1 MKVKVMPLG
10 PLGANCYIVTDILS
24 GECAVID
31 PGEYNAALEN
41 ALKDPDIKRLK
52 YILLTHG
59 HFDHTSG
66 VPELK
71 RAHNEMQVC
80 IHALDEEGFTDPS
93 ISLAD
98 GFGMSR
104 GDSIYSRPDI
114 ILKDGDTLTLG
125 ENKIE
130 VIHTPGHT
138 PGGVTYKTENMLFSG
153 DTLFRLTYGRTD
165 FTGGSPDDLVKS
177 IKRLFALEG
186 DYTVYPGHNI
196 STTLSYEREHN
207 RILRGIR

>member
-1 MKVKVMPLG
+1 MKIDSMPLD
-10 PLGANCYIVTDILS
+10 PLGANCYLVTDLLS

-41 ALKDPDIKRLK
+41 ALKAPYIRKLK

-66 VPELK
+66 VPGLK
-71 RAHNEMQVC
+71 RAHPEMKIC
-80 IHALDEEGFTDPS
+80 IHALDSECFTDPR

-98 GFGMSR
+98 GFGMR
-104 GDSIYSRPDI
+104 GKDKYPAPDI
-114 ILKDGDTLTLG
+114 ILKDGDILSLG
-125 ENKIE
+125 KNKIE

-138 PGGVTYKTENMLFSG
+138 PGGVTYKTGDVLFTG

-165 FTGGSPDDLVKS
+165 FTGGSAADLMKS
-177 IKRLFALEG
+177 VKRLFSLDG

-196 STTLSYEREHN
+196 PTSLSYEREHN